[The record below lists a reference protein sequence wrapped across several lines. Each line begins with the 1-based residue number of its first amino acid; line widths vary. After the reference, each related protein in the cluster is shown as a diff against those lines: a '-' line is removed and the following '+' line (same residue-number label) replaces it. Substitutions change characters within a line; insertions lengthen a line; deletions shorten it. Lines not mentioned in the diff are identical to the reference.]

1 MNATTQ
7 AGQDRDEGNAAAT
20 AAFPRLLQILR
31 ALAGTGWAHYVER
44 LHLRRTVFDSAHE
57 TAKTDLRDAKR
68 FREMLEGLGPA
79 FVKFGQLL
87 SLRRDMLPESYIEE
101 LQKLQDDVAI
111 FPGDQARAIIERELG
126 KPVEELFA
134 EFDETPLAAASI
146 GQVHTAH
153 LMDGSSVVVKV
164 QRPGIEPIIHA
175 DINIMRFLARRL
187 ELHVPEARRF
197 GPSDLVE
204 EFARLISDELDY
216 HIEAR
221 NGDRLRENFE
231 GDPDVVVPR
240 IYWDLTS
247 RRVLTMER
255 SLGHKL
261 AQQPADLA
269 HRQQVAEKLMQSFL
283 KQVFEHGFFHGD
295 PHPGNVFLLDD
306 GRLCLHD
313 FGIMGELS
321 AHDQEA
327 LAQLILAV
335 SSADIAWMVDAY
347 FEMGVAAEG
356 VDREA
361 FTRDAAK
368 ALSAY
373 YEAAGKGYSFG
384 EIVRQFA
391 QLSQRHQ
398 IRLPRQF
405 LLVSKAFML
414 IEAQALTM
422 APSFNALMSLHDY
435 VPRLLGRHVLQGL
448 NLPLADISRGFRTQR
463 SLRHAVSNLPDM
475 LNRAVEVLSSGK
487 ATLHIEH
494 DQLQGLEAHID
505 RASNRLSLS
514 LIIASLVIGSSIVMT
529 FHSGNGPHYWGIPL
543 LGLVGFVVASVMGL
557 AWAIAILRSGK
568 L

>member
-295 PHPGNVFLLDD
+295 PHPGNACTTSASWASCRRMIRKRSPSSSWLSVRRTLRGWWTLISRWVSLPRVSTARPSPAMPPRRSARIT
-306 GRLCLHD
+306 RL
-313 FGIMGELS
+313 
-321 AHDQEA
+321 
-327 LAQLILAV
+327 
-335 SSADIAWMVDAY
+335 
-347 FEMGVAAEG
+347 
-356 VDREA
+356 R
-361 FTRDAAK
+361 AK
-368 ALSAY
+368 A
-373 YEAAGKGYSFG
+373 
-384 EIVRQFA
+384 
-391 QLSQRHQ
+391 
-398 IRLPRQF
+398 IRL
-405 LLVSKAFML
+405 A
-414 IEAQALTM
+414 
-422 APSFNALMSLHDY
+422 
-435 VPRLLGRHVLQGL
+435 
-448 NLPLADISRGFRTQR
+448 R
-463 SLRHAVSNLPDM
+463 SC
-475 LNRAVEVLSSGK
+475 
-487 ATLHIEH
+487 
-494 DQLQGLEAHID
+494 
-505 RASNRLSLS
+505 
-514 LIIASLVIGSSIVMT
+514 GSS
-529 FHSGNGPHYWGIPL
+529 HN
-543 LGLVGFVVASVMGL
+543 
-557 AWAIAILRSGK
+557 
-568 L
+568 

>member
-1 MNATTQ
+1 
-7 AGQDRDEGNAAAT
+7 
-20 AAFPRLLQILR
+20 LR
-31 ALAGTGWAHYVER
+31 
-44 LHLRRTVFDSAHE
+44 LRRVAFDASSGA
-57 TAKTDLRDAKR
+57 AKAVVRDAKR

-87 SLRRDMLPESYIEE
+87 SLRRDILPESFIEE
-101 LQKLQDDVAI
+101 LQRLQDDVAI
-111 FPGDQARAIIERELG
+111 FPAAQARAIIERELG
-126 KPVEELFA
+126 RPVEELFA

-146 GQVHTAH
+146 GQVHTAC
-153 LMDGSSVVVKV
+153 LKDGTSVVVKV
-164 QRPGIEPIIHA
+164 QRPGIEPVIHA
-175 DINIMRFLARRL
+175 DVNIMRFLARRM
-187 ELHVPEARRF
+187 ELHVPESRRF

-261 AQQPADLA
+261 AQEPSDLP
-269 HRQQVAEKLMQSFL
+269 HRQQVAEKLMRSLL
-283 KQVFEHGFFHGD
+283 KQIFEQGFFHGD
-295 PHPGNVFLLDD
+295 PHPGNVFLLSD
-306 GRLCLHD
+306 GRLCFHD

-327 LAQLILAV
+327 LAQLTLAV
-335 SSADIAWMVDAY
+335 SSEDTSWMVDAY
-347 FEMGVAAEG
+347 FEMGVAAKE
-356 VDREA
+356 VDRQA
-361 FTRDAAK
+361 FSQDVAK
-368 ALSAY
+368 ALNAY
-373 YEAAGKGYSFG
+373 YEAAGKGYSFS
-384 EIVRQFA
+384 EVARQFT

-414 IEAQALTM
+414 VEAQALTLD
-422 APSFNALMSLHDY
+422 PNFNALTSLHDY
-435 VPRLLGRHVLQGL
+435 VPRLLGRPTLRGFNRQFAEL
-448 NLPLADISRGFRTQR
+448 SRGFRT
-463 SLRHAVSNLPDM
+463 LRALHHALVNLPDI

-487 ATLHIEH
+487 ATLHVEH

-505 RASNRLSLS
+505 RASNRLSLG
-514 LIIASLVIGSSIVMT
+514 LVIAGVVIGSSVVMT
-529 FHSGNGPHYWGIPL
+529 FHSGPHYLGIPL
-543 LGLVGFVVASVMGL
+543 LGLAGFVIASVMGL
-557 AWAIAILRSGK
+557 AWAIAILRSGR

>member
-1 MNATTQ
+1 MSTTTQ
-7 AGQDRDEGNAAAT
+7 AIPDGDVGNGAAT
-20 AAFPRLLQILR
+20 AELPRLLQILR
-31 ALAGTGWAHYVER
+31 ALAGAGWTHYVER
-44 LHLRRTVFDSAHE
+44 LRLRHAVFDAASE
-57 TAKTDLRDAKR
+57 TEKTSLRDAKR

-87 SLRRDMLPESYIEE
+87 SLRRDMLPERCIDE

-111 FPGDQARAIIERELG
+111 FSGHEARAIVERELA
-126 KPVEELFA
+126 KPVVELFA

-146 GQVHTAH
+146 GQVHTAR
-153 LMDGSSVVVKV
+153 LKDGTRVVVKV
-164 QRPGIEPIIHA
+164 QRPGIEPVIHA
-175 DINIMRFLARRL
+175 DVNIMRFLARRL
-187 ELHVPEARRF
+187 ELHVPESRRF
-197 GPSDLVE
+197 GPSNLVE

-221 NGDRLRENFE
+221 NGDRLRENFKK
-231 GDPDVVVPR
+231 DPDVFIPR

-261 AQQPADLA
+261 AQQPPDLPGG
-269 HRQQVAEKLMQSFL
+269 RQVAEKLMRSFL
-283 KQVFEHGFFHGD
+283 KQVFEDGFFHGD

-313 FGIMGELS
+313 FGIMGETS
-321 AHDQEA
+321 AHDQEV
-327 LAQLILAV
+327 LGQLILAV
-335 SSADIAWMVDAY
+335 SSADVAWMVDAY
-347 FEMGVAAEG
+347 FEMGMAAEG
-356 VDREA
+356 VDRQA
-361 FTRDAAK
+361 FTRDVTK
-368 ALSAY
+368 ALNAY

-384 EIVRQFA
+384 EIARQFA

-398 IRLPRQF
+398 IQLPRQF

-422 APSFNALMSLHDY
+422 DPSFNALASLREY
-435 VPRLLGRHVLQGL
+435 VPRLLRRHALQGL
-448 NLPLADISRGFRTQR
+448 NLPLADFSRGFRTLR
-463 SLRHAVSNLPDM
+463 SLRHAVASLPDM
-475 LNRAVEVLSSGK
+475 LNRAVEVLSSGR

-494 DQLQGLEAHID
+494 DQLQGLEGHID

-529 FHSGNGPHYWGIPL
+529 FHSGPHYWGIPL
-543 LGLVGFVVASVMGL
+543 LGLAGFVVATVMGL

>member
-1 MNATTQ
+1 MDSTTQ
-7 AGQDRDEGNAAAT
+7 SNPSGDAGSEPVSGEL
-20 AAFPRLLQILR
+20 PRLLQILR
-31 ALAGTGWAHYVER
+31 ALAAAGWGHYVDR
-44 LHLRRTVFDSAHE
+44 LRLRRASFDASLEA
-57 TAKTDLRDAKR
+57 AKADTRDAKR

-79 FVKFGQLL
+79 FVKFGQIL
-87 SLRRDMLPESYIEE
+87 SLRRDILPERFIEE
-101 LQKLQDDVAI
+101 LQRLQDDVAI
-111 FPGDQARAIIERELG
+111 FPGTQARAIIERELG
-126 KPVEELFA
+126 RTVEELFA

-146 GQVHTAH
+146 GQVHTAS
-153 LMDGSSVVVKV
+153 LKDGTSVVVKV

-175 DINIMRFLARRL
+175 DVNIMRFLARRL
-187 ELHVPEARRF
+187 ELHVPESRRF

-240 IYWDLTS
+240 IYWGLTS

-261 AQQPADLA
+261 AQAPADLP
-269 HRQQVAEKLMQSFL
+269 HRQQVAEKLMRSFL
-283 KQVFEHGFFHGD
+283 KQIFEQGFFHGD
-295 PHPGNVFLLDD
+295 PHPGNVFLLAD
-306 GRLCLHD
+306 GRLCFHD

-335 SSADIAWMVDAY
+335 SSEDVSWMVDAY
-347 FEMGVAAEG
+347 FEMGVAAEE
-356 VDREA
+356 VDRQVFA
-361 FTRDAAK
+361 QDVAK

-373 YEAAGKGYSFG
+373 YEAAGKGYSFS
-384 EIVRQFA
+384 EIVRQFT
-391 QLSQRHQ
+391 QLSRRHQ

-414 IEAQALTM
+414 VEAQALAL
-422 APSFNALMSLHDY
+422 APNFNALMSLHDY
-435 VPRLLGRHVLQGL
+435 VPRLLGRRTLQGL
-448 NLPLADISRGFRTQR
+448 NRQFADLSRGFRTLR
-463 SLRHAVSNLPDM
+463 SLHHAVVSLPDI
-475 LNRAVEVLSSGK
+475 LNRTVEVLSSGK
-487 ATLHIEH
+487 ATLHVAH

-529 FHSGNGPHYWGIPL
+529 FHSDSGPHYWGIPL
-543 LGLVGFVVASVMGL
+543 LGLAGFVIASVMGL